1 MNLSEVLSVAVLH
14 VGLRLVETFPATD
27 FQAEHGVPS
36 CFTARETKQLNPRS
50 NGLCSSVNPAVWEWC
65 FSVAGRV
72 WGVCCAWRVDTR
84 EVELSHP
91 CA

>member
-36 CFTARETKQLNPRS
+36 YRPRDEATE
-50 NGLCSSVNPAVWEWC
+50 PAIE
-65 FSVAGRV
+65 RP
-72 WGVCCAWRVDTR
+72 
-84 EVELSHP
+84 L
-91 CA
+91 